1 MYLPPLDNHPGAK
14 VAAVCGRNPA
24 TTAAFAATWNVPASH
39 TDAAAMFDGEDLDA
53 VVIATANNSHH
64 ELAIAALKRGL
75 HVLCEKPMALNVEQ
89 ATEMYD
95 AAETAGVITMM
106 PFTYHWMPSNQWVKQ
121 LITNGYIG
129 RPLHINA
136 RYYTDFGFDGAYSW
150 RFDREIAGS
159 GIIGDLG
166 SHWIHLARWLLD
178 DTEDVDF
185 GVDFELC

>member
-1 MYLPPLDNHPGAK
+1 MKTVNVGVFGTSWWADTMYLPPLDNHPGAK

-39 TDAAAMFDGEDLDA
+39 TDAAALFDGEDLDA

-106 PFTYHWMPSNQWVKQ
+106 PFTYHWMPSNPWPV
-121 LITNGYIG
+121 LMRRG
-129 RPLHINA
+129 R
-136 RYYTDFGFDGAYSW
+136 S
-150 RFDREIAGS
+150 
-159 GIIGDLG
+159 
-166 SHWIHLARWLLD
+166 LARFNSD
-178 DTEDVDF
+178 
-185 GVDFELC
+185 CIR